1 MLIYPVVQAIDLELP
16 SYQENI
22 HGPLLTPEFMHW
34 FFSQMFIKNNSFIPY
49 LQTNTHVPDHIRQH
63 YAKTILD
70 HDQDAIPQENRCPP
84 YIRPNYDS
92 GDSEIWDKIK
102 DQILD
107 PYHYPL
113 MAKNHEG
120 LPEAYI
126 FTGHYDI
133 LRDEGYIYAAIL
145 RNAGIKVTHDNLSKG
160 WHGMIQFIHI
170 NNDSKD
176 AIDKMCAFLRENL

>member
-1 MLIYPVVQAIDLELP
+1 
-16 SYQENI
+16 
-22 HGPLLTPEFMHW
+22 MHW
-34 FFSQMFIKNNSFIPY
+34 FFSQTFIENNSFIPY

-120 LPEAYI
+120 SQKPIFLLAIIIYCVMTAIYI
-126 FTGHYDI
+126 CWCSSTCGPKGH
-133 LRDEGYIYAAIL
+133 
-145 RNAGIKVTHDNLSKG
+145 T
-160 WHGMIQFIHI
+160 W
-170 NNDSKD
+170 
-176 AIDKMCAFLRENL
+176 